1 MSLSTRNKKKEE
13 KVCPIARVADIVGDL
28 WVMLIVRDL
37 LTGPKRFT
45 ELQVSLKPASGKHAI
60 NSRTLTSRLKTLED
74 EGVIERKA
82 FPHEKPPKVEYS
94 LTKRGK
100 ALSEIIRS
108 LREYGNK
115 YN

>member
-1 MSLSTRNKKKEE
+1 MSLSKRSEKREE
-13 KVCPIARVADIVGDL
+13 KTCPIARVAGIVGDL
-28 WVMLIVRDL
+28 WVMLIIRDL

-45 ELQVSLKPASGKHAI
+45 ELQISLKPSPVESAI

-94 LTKRGK
+94 LTTRGK
-100 ALSEIIRS
+100 ALSRIINS